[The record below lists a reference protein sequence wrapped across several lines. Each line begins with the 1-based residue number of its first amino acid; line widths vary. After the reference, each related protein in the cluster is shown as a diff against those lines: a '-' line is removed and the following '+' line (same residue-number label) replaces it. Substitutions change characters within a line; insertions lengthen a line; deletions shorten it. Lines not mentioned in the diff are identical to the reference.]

1 MVAAASV
8 RAAQQATVVRA
19 ASASVAPQS
28 CRTQARCY
36 SEEAPVPGDA
46 APVSP
51 KIQGLVDEIA
61 KLTLLEV
68 ADLCATLKTDLNI
81 ADAAPMAFAA
91 PAGAAPAGEED
102 AGEEEAAGPAQVAVK
117 LVGFKSDS
125 KVKVIKEVKAIMAPI
140 DPKFN
145 LAAAKRFVES
155 LPGTL
160 KEDVPKEEADKMKEA
175 LEAAGGEI
183 KLE

>member
-68 ADLCATLKTDLNI
+68 ADLCATLKVRYLLLQ
-81 ADAAPMAFAA
+81 FFLCFSFFFKKRRKK
-91 PAGAAPAGEED
+91 
-102 AGEEEAAGPAQVAVK
+102 VATYIYIVYQR
-117 LVGFKSDS
+117 V
-125 KVKVIKEVKAIMAPI
+125 
-140 DPKFN
+140 
-145 LAAAKRFVES
+145 S
-155 LPGTL
+155 LTHCHLCATL
-160 KEDVPKEEADKMKEA
+160 RHASPPPPPQSPT
-175 LEAAGGEI
+175 
-183 KLE
+183 

>member
-8 RAAQQATVVRA
+8 RAAQPMRA
-19 ASASVAPQS
+19 VAVAPSVFTMPQG
-28 CRTQARCY
+28 ARWY
-36 SEEAPVPGDA
+36 SDEAPVPGDA

-51 KIQGLVDEIA
+51 KIRGIVDEISQ
-61 KLTLLEV
+61 LTLLEV
-68 ADLCATLKTDLNI
+68 ADLCATLKTELNI

-91 PAGAAPAGEED
+91 APGAAAPAEEAAEED
-102 AGEEEAAGPAQVAVK
+102 AGPAQVAVK

-125 KVKVIKEVKAIMAPI
+125 KVKVIKAVKAIMAPI

-145 LAAAKRFVES
+145 LAAAKRFVEGV
-155 LPGTL
+155 PGTI
-160 KEDVPKEEADKMKEA
+160 KEDVPKEEADKMKEE
-175 LEAAGGEI
+175 LEAVGGEV